1 MTLARRGDVVT
12 PVVSRAVLDL
22 NAHILP
28 GIHAATPG
36 LPEAVAAAEALVH
49 GGVTA
54 AVAPALIGDDP
65 VGAMDAADRARE
77 ELGRALAERSVPLD
91 LLPGGVVPI
100 EQVAAMPA
108 DLVARASAGGGGR
121 WLVVTLPEAG
131 WPLGLGDLLQGLEM
145 GGIGLVIAHPERA
158 ESVQATS
165 DRLRDLLGRGAL
177 VQLGAGSLGGIHG
190 ARAERT
196 AFDLLRNGMV
206 TVVASDEPSPT
217 GHALDFQAVLAS
229 LEGVTR
235 RPREEV
241 DWMVDAGP
249 RRIAAGEPVRA
260 PRLVPLPRGA
270 A

>member
-1 MTLARRGDVVT
+1 MLARRGDDVT
-12 PVVSRAVLDL
+12 PLVSRAVLDL

-36 LPEAVAAAEALVH
+36 LPEAVAAAEALVS

-54 AVAPALIGDDP
+54 AVTPAIVVDDP
-65 VGAMDAADRARE
+65 AGAMDAADGARCELAAALDARAI
-77 ELGRALAERSVPLD
+77 ALD
-91 LLPGGVVPI
+91 LLPGAVLPI
-100 EQVAAMPA
+100 DQVGGLDPA
-108 DLVARASAGGGGR
+108 LVMRATAGGGGR
-121 WLVVTLPEAG
+121 WLVVSLPPAG
-131 WPLGLGDLLQGLEM
+131 WPLGLGDLIQALEM
-145 GGIGLVIAHPERA
+145 GGISLVVAHPERA
-158 ESVQATS
+158 ESVQASS

-177 VQLGAGSLGGIHG
+177 VQIGAGSLFGQNG

-217 GHALDFQAVLAS
+217 GHALDFPAVLTI

-241 DWMVDAGP
+241 EWMLDTGP

-260 PRLVPLPRGA
+260 PRLVPLPRGSA
-270 A
+270 

>member
-1 MTLARRGDVVT
+1 MLARRGDVVT
-12 PVVSRAVLDL
+12 PLVSRAVLDL

-36 LPEAVAAAEALVH
+36 LAEAVAAATELAR

-54 AVAPALIGDDP
+54 AVAPALIRDDP
-65 VGAMDAADRARE
+65 AAALDAADEARAT
-77 ELGRALAERSVPLD
+77 LAQALRDEAIALE
-91 LLPGGVVPI
+91 LLPGAVVPI
-100 EQVAAMPA
+100 DAIGELPPETI
-108 DLVARASAGGGGR
+108 ARSTAGEGGR
-121 WLVVTLPEAG
+121 WIVATLPPAG

-145 GGIGLVIAHPERA
+145 GGIQLVICHPERA
-158 ESVQATS
+158 ESVQATP

-177 VQLGAGSLGGIHG
+177 VQLGAGSLSGHHG

-217 GHALDFQAVLAS
+217 GHALDFEDVLTA

-241 DWMVDAGP
+241 DWMVDTGP
-249 RRIAAGEPVRA
+249 RRIAAGEPVRP
-260 PRLVPLPRGA
+260 PRLVPLPRGGA
-270 A
+270 

>member
-1 MTLARRGDVVT
+1 M
-12 PVVSRAVLDL
+12 SRAVLDL

-36 LPEAVAAAEALVH
+36 LDEAVSAAGHLAA
-49 GGVTA
+49 GGVTT

-65 VGAMDAADRARE
+65 MGDLAAADAARAD
-77 ELGRALAERSVPLD
+77 LAAALDARQIDLQ
-91 LLPGGVVPI
+91 LLPGAVVPI
-100 EQVAAMPA
+100 EALPAMDPG
-108 DLVARASAGGGGR
+108 VMARATAGGGGR
-121 WLVVTLPEAG
+121 WLVVTLPAAG
-131 WPLGLGDLLQGLEM
+131 WPLGLGELLQGLEM

-158 ESVQATS
+158 ESVQGTS

-177 VQLGAGSLGGIHG
+177 VQLSAGSLSGIHG
-190 ARAERT
+190 SRAERT

-217 GHALDFQAVLAS
+217 GHALDFQGVLAS

-260 PRLVPLPRGA
+260 PRLVPLPRGGA
-270 A
+270 